1 MAAGIN
7 MVRLLEDKEPLIFPE
22 NTVMGALANYIT
34 NASKEDFQPMKAN
47 FGILPDLAVRVKK
60 KERKDAYAKRAIET
74 MEDFISNV

>member
-1 MAAGIN
+1 
-7 MVRLLEDKEPLIFPE
+7 
-22 NTVMGALANYIT
+22 
-34 NASKEDFQPMKAN
+34 MKAN